1 LTKKDNAVA
10 DVVQFSDYVQIYEPT
25 LSYNDI
31 IAIASAFIKMHPKE
45 IIVFASLPKASTD
58 FARKPLAY

>member
-1 LTKKDNAVA
+1 LAKKENAA
-10 DVVQFSDYVQIYEPT
+10 AEAVQFSDYVQIYEPT
-25 LSYNDI
+25 LSHNDI

-58 FARKPLAY
+58 FPRKPLAH